1 MTATE
6 ARSFRNRDGSAFSL
20 SSCGEKAALRGS
32 LRQRGPRGV
41 PLTWRAE
48 RAGLAGFASF
58 RSAALNAVK
67 AFLLALLLCWSQA
80 AFAEL
85 AVPPLVGRVVD
96 TTGTLSASDVA
107 AQSQRLLDFQKR
119 KGSQIAV
126 LIVPTTAPETIE
138 QYSLRA
144 AETWKIG
151 RKKIDD
157 GALLVVA
164 KNDHRLRIEVGYGL
178 EGALTDVTARRII
191 DEVIVPRFKAGDFTG
206 GIGAGLTRMIGV
218 VDGEPLPSPRPEAS
232 HGSDDWW
239 TGFLNPLNPFTLIGV
254 FGIGALS
261 RKLLGRLV
269 GSATAGG
276 IIAALVW
283 YLLGSIAAGVLA
295 GGIISAITF
304 FGDTIWAMN
313 QQASLNSNRR
323 GRRGS
328 DGGWST
334 GWSGGGGGGGWSSGS
349 SSGDSDSGGGGG
361 SFGGGGASGSW

>member
-1 MTATE
+1 VSAI
-6 ARSFRNRDGSAFSL
+6 ARAKVL
-20 SSCGEKAALRGS
+20 
-32 LRQRGPRGV
+32 
-41 PLTWRAE
+41 
-48 RAGLAGFASF
+48 
-58 RSAALNAVK
+58 
-67 AFLLALLLCWSQA
+67 LLALFLCWA
-80 AFAEL
+80 PGALAEV

-96 TTGTLSASDVA
+96 TTGTLSASDIA
-107 AQSQRLLDFQKR
+107 AQSQRLLDFQRR

-138 QYSLRA
+138 QYSLRV

-191 DEVIVPRFKAGDFTG
+191 DEVIVPRFKAGDFAG

-239 TGFLNPLNPFTLIGV
+239 MTFLNPFNPFTLIAI

-261 RKLLGRLV
+261 RRLLGRLV
-269 GSATAGG
+269 GSAAAGG
-276 IIAALVW
+276 TIAILVW
-283 YLLGSIAAGVLA
+283 FLLGSIAAGVLA

-304 FGDTIWAMN
+304 FADTIWTMN
-313 QQASLNSNRR
+313 QQAMLNSNRR
-323 GRRGS
+323 GRRGRS
-328 DGGWST
+328 DDGGWST
-334 GWSGGGGGGGWSSGS
+334 GWSGGGGGWSSGS
-349 SSGDSDSGGGGG
+349 SSGSSDSGGGGG